1 MAARCADPNCSCRS
15 PDLERF
21 TNTVLRRDAA
31 RTDYLVIPLIAGVLA
46 NCLIAQEAIEGHDGQ
61 GSEELAEVALSV
73 RDLAGIARDGSSWE
87 DETHAYG
94 IIANLVFCNW
104 PGVLSWGSLSWFR
117 TRLDIGW
124 NPRPSLDLAAAVRAL
139 GAAPSPSWTE

>member
-1 MAARCADPNCSCRS
+1 MPGRCEDPTCSCRS
-15 PDLERF
+15 PDLARF

-31 RTDYLVIPLIAGVLA
+31 RTDYLVIPLIAGVPA
-46 NCLIAQEAIEGHDGQ
+46 NCLLADEEIEGPYDDDQ
-61 GSEELAEVALSV
+61 VEVVDLARAV
-73 RDLAGIARDGSSWE
+73 RDLAAAARDGKSWE

-104 PGVLSWGSLSWFR
+104 PGVLAWGSMSWYR

-124 NPRPSLDLAAAVRAL
+124 SPRASRDLAAAVRAL
-139 GAAPSPSWTE
+139 GADPAPSW